1 MQLRNLGSHG
11 PALSVVGVGAWAI
24 GGPRGPFGWGPQ
36 DDDESIAALH
46 RAFDS
51 GVNWVDTAAVYGLG
65 HSEEI
70 VGQVVRERGEGVLVF
85 TKCGRNWYGGNERSP
100 VNDLRP
106 SSIRFELDQSL
117 KRLGRDHVDLYQ
129 CHWPDTS
136 TGTPVEESW
145 QTMGELVDEGKV
157 RWIGVSNFTVE
168 LLERCERVRHVDSLQ
183 PPLSLIDRRALRDL
197 LPWCREHGTG
207 VLAYSPLQSGLLSGS
222 FDAERAAGL
231 PPDDWRRSSRDF
243 RQPDLDANLA
253 LAERL
258 RPIARRHGVAVAA
271 VAVAW
276 VLEQPGVTAAIVGA
290 RRPSQ
295 LEAWLPAG
303 SLRLAARDLEEIAA
317 AIQETGAGRE

>member
-1 MQLRNLGSHG
+1 MQFRNLGSHG
-11 PALSVVGVGAWAI
+11 PEISVIGVGAWAI
-24 GGPRGPFGWGPQ
+24 GGPGPFGWGPQ

-51 GVNWVDTAAVYGLG
+51 GINWVDTAAVYGLG

-85 TKCGRNWYGGNERSP
+85 TKCGRNWYGSHERSP

-106 SSIRFELDQSL
+106 ASIRFEMEQSL
-117 KRLGRDHVDLYQ
+117 KRMARDHVDLYQ
-129 CHWPDTS
+129 IHWPDDS
-136 TGTPVEESW
+136 TGTPIEDSW
-145 QTMGELVDEGKV
+145 RTMADLVDEGKA
-157 RWIGVSNFTVE
+157 RWIGVSNFTLD

-183 PPLSLIDRRALRDL
+183 PPLSLINRGALREL
-197 LPWCREHGTG
+197 LPWCRLHGTG

-222 FDAERAAGL
+222 FDTERASAL
-231 PPDDWRRSSRDF
+231 PEDDWRSRSPDF
-243 RQPDLDANLA
+243 RQPALDANLA

-258 RPIARRHGVAVAA
+258 RPIAKRHGVEVAA

-303 SLRLAARDLEEIAA
+303 SLRLDARDLEEIAA
-317 AIQETGAGRE
+317 ALTDTGAGRD